1 MISTDL
7 STGNLSN
14 LMLASP
20 LFVQVVL
27 DKPLAQGFDYIWDSQ
42 KLGSDPLIGQI
53 VAVPF
58 GNSINVGVVVKVN
71 AHSEIDPSK
80 LKAVLGLAPLPPL
93 DSALLSLMNFAS
105 QYYIHSLGETIIPS
119 IPQMWRK
126 PERWEK
132 LRLAKPSINM
142 KSNQGDLAND
152 SEKLIGIGQLNP
164 EQKSALDILLQK
176 EDSGAFRAIL
186 LQGQTGSGKTAV
198 FLNWLASVLQEKNSQ
213 VLLLVPEIN
222 LTPQLERRI
231 RAYFPDKKIALLH
244 SGVSEKQR
252 GISWHEAMIGEAQII
267 LGTRLAVLTPMP
279 NLRAIV
285 VDEEHDPSYKQQ
297 EGTRY
302 SARDLAIWRAHDQGL
317 PILLAS
323 ATPSL
328 ETWMAAKVGR
338 YEHIRLDSR
347 AQGASLPK
355 VHLVNTQDPQNRS
368 SYSPLFT
375 KIVEGAI
382 SKCLSE
388 KKQSLILINRRG
400 YAPVISCSACAW
412 MSKCAQCSSCMVMHR
427 AGALSKKTVLSCHHC
442 GLVKPMPN
450 FCPDCGNADLKPVG
464 QGTQKIEDVI
474 EGAWPQATVLRV
486 DTDSSRRSKGA
497 EELFQKIHEGGVDI
511 VVGTQMIAKGHDYQN
526 IGTVAVLDADSRLYS
541 QDFRAAERLFAQLI
555 QVAGRAGRSKQY
567 DQATGDIYIET
578 QHPDAAVFQ
587 YLLRH
592 DVDGFLSFTAK
603 EREESG
609 LPPFSYQGLIHAEG
623 KSITKAIQFLS
634 DLKSQ
639 LAERGLVHKGV
650 KIYDPVPKT
659 IMRVAGSERAQ
670 LLIESNSRKYLQELL
685 EAIDQ
690 LLRQDSQG
698 RISKASRIRWLIE
711 RDPIA
716 I

>member
-1 MISTDL
+1 
-7 STGNLSN
+7 
-14 LMLASP
+14 MLASP

-58 GNSINVGVVVKVN
+58 GNSINVGVIVKVN

-152 SEKLIGIGQLNP
+152 SEKLIGVGQLNP

-623 KSITKAIQFLS
+623 KNIIKAIQFLS

>member
-1 MISTDL
+1 
-7 STGNLSN
+7 
-14 LMLASP
+14 MLASP

-142 KSNQGDLAND
+142 KSNQGDLTND
-152 SEKLIGIGQLNP
+152 SEKLIGVGQLNP

-623 KSITKAIQFLS
+623 KNIIKAIQFLS

>member
-1 MISTDL
+1 
-7 STGNLSN
+7 
-14 LMLASP
+14 MLASP
-20 LFVQVVL
+20 FFVQVVL

-152 SEKLIGIGQLNP
+152 SEKLIGVGQLNP

>member
-1 MISTDL
+1 
-7 STGNLSN
+7 
-14 LMLASP
+14 MLASP

-58 GNSINVGVVVKVN
+58 GNSINVGVLVKVN

-152 SEKLIGIGQLNP
+152 SEKLIGVGQLNP
-164 EQKSALDILLQK
+164 EQKSALDMLLQK
-176 EDSGAFRAIL
+176 KDSGALRAIL

-427 AGALSKKTVLSCHHC
+427 AGALSKKTVLNCHHC